1 MLLLITSYTFLEGQF
16 KAPKLTTVC
25 DTSNIN
31 HALQNPSQ
39 PPTTFKNKN
48 IDIGTDFRQET
59 NHIYFQKKT
68 YMMAKTLPIFPYF
81 KMQ

>member
-48 IDIGTDFRQET
+48 DDIGPDICQET
-59 NHIYFQKKT
+59 ILIYMQKKT
-68 YMMAKTLPIFPYF
+68 CMKAKLSQYFPIF
-81 KMQ
+81 KM